1 MSTLTIYPY
10 SYKEVEK
17 EGGEEDKGKGAE
29 ERKKKYCRKILNSL

>member
-17 EGGEEDKGKGAE
+17 EGGEGDKGKGAE
-29 ERKKKYCRKILNSL
+29 ERKKNIVEKS